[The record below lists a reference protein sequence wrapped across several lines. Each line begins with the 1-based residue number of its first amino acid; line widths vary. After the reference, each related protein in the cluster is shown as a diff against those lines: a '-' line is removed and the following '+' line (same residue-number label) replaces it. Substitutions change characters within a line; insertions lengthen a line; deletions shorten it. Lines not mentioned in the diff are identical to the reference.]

1 MLRVLHVRP
10 LTVVL
15 YFSYGIRY
23 TLKSGFA
30 HRKGAYM
37 PDREENNQND
47 FMIEK
52 IKTRPINRRKLI
64 RRTII
69 TTVMAVIFGTV
80 ACVTFLVLEPLISNK
95 LYPEEEPQPQPV
107 VFPEDQEEMSPEDM
121 LAENIP
127 TESPAPPSPS
137 PDFVVP
143 LPSSEEIWLTEEKIR
158 EILDEAE
165 LDVRDY
171 TQLYRTLQ
179 DFIYNYDVSGDG
191 EEYRAGLN
199 QHMVTIRG
207 VTSNIDWFDDVQESS
222 NQAPGV
228 IVADNG
234 LELLILVNYTSL
246 ARAENLVLDLSNGLY
261 RINAEL
267 KGVDADTNLAIVAVD
282 RDKLPAEY
290 MEVGG
295 LAVATLG
302 SSTGSRLVG
311 TPVIAL
317 GSPMGTIDSV
327 GYGMITS
334 ADTQLTG
341 PDRFYRLFLTDISGS
356 RNAEGVLFDLRGQV
370 IGIITENRF
379 DNGMENMIN
388 AYGITEIRRIIEKLS
403 NGSAF
408 AYTGVT
414 GTDVTQYV
422 HLELGVPRGA
432 YVTRVEMESPAMLA
446 GIQVGDVITSVNDND
461 ITSFGNYCNQLMK
474 FEPGD
479 TVELTVMRQSQD
491 QYREM
496 KFSIVLGG

>member
-1 MLRVLHVRP
+1 
-10 LTVVL
+10 
-15 YFSYGIRY
+15 
-23 TLKSGFA
+23 
-30 HRKGAYM
+30 M
-37 PDREENNQND
+37 PDREVNNQND

-69 TTVMAVIFGTV
+69 TAVMAVIFGTV
-80 ACVTFLVLEPLISNK
+80 ACVTFLVLEPVISNK
-95 LYPEEEPQPQPV
+95 LYPEEEPQRQIV

-121 LAENIP
+121 LAENLP

-137 PDFVVP
+137 PVFVAP
-143 LPSSEEIWLTEEKIR
+143 LPSPEDIELTEERIR
-158 EILDEAE
+158 EILEE
-165 LDVRDY
+165 MKLDIGDY
-171 TQLYRTLQ
+171 TQLYHTLQ
-179 DFIYNYDVSGDG
+179 DFIYNYYISDDG

-199 QHMVTIRG
+199 QYMVTIRG
-207 VTSNIDWFDDVQESS
+207 VTSNLDWFDDIQESS
-222 NQAPGV
+222 HQASGV

-234 LELLILVNYTSL
+234 LELLILVNYASL
-246 ARAENLVLDLSNGLY
+246 AKAENLVLDLDNGLY

-267 KGVDADTNLAIVAVD
+267 KGVDGDTNLAIVAVD
-282 RDKLPAEY
+282 RNKLPAEY
-290 MEVGG
+290 MEIGG
-295 LAVATLG
+295 LEVATLG

-317 GSPMGTIDSV
+317 GSPMGTVDSI

-341 PDRFYRLFLTDISGS
+341 PDRFYRLLLTDIDGS
-356 RNAEGVLFDLRGQV
+356 RNAEGVLFDLKGQV

-403 NGSAF
+403 NGNAF
-408 AYTGVT
+408 AYTGIT

-422 HLELGVPRGA
+422 HLELGVPYGA

-446 GIQVGDVITSVNDND
+446 GIQVGDVITSLNGNE
-461 ITSFGNYCNQLMK
+461 IKSFSHYCNQLMK
-474 FEPGD
+474 FEPGE
-479 TVELTVMRQSQD
+479 TVELTILRQSQD

-496 KFSIVLGG
+496 KFSIELGD

>member
-1 MLRVLHVRP
+1 
-10 LTVVL
+10 
-15 YFSYGIRY
+15 
-23 TLKSGFA
+23 
-30 HRKGAYM
+30 M
-37 PDREENNQND
+37 PDREVNNQND

-69 TTVMAVIFGTV
+69 TAVMAVIFGTV
-80 ACVTFLVLEPLISNK
+80 ACVTFLVLEPVISNK
-95 LYPEEEPQPQPV
+95 LYPEEEPQAQLV
-107 VFPEDQEEMSPEDM
+107 VFPEDQEEMSPEEM

-127 TESPAPPSPS
+127 TESPVPSPS
-137 PDFVVP
+137 PDITVP
-143 LPSSEEIWLTEEKIR
+143 LPSPEDVELTEEQIR
-158 EILDEAE
+158 EILGEIE
-165 LDVRDY
+165 LDVGDY
-171 TQLYRTLQ
+171 SQLYRTLQ
-179 DFIYNYDVSGDG
+179 DLIYNYHISDDG

-199 QHMVTIRG
+199 QYMVTIRG

-246 ARAENLVLDLSNGLY
+246 AKAENLVLDLGNGIY

-267 KGVDADTNLAIVAVD
+267 KGVDEDTNLAIVAVE
-282 RDKLPAEY
+282 RNKLPAEY
-290 MEVGG
+290 MEIGG
-295 LAVATLG
+295 LEVAMLG
-302 SSTGSRLVG
+302 SSTGNRLVG

-317 GSPMGTIDSV
+317 GSPMGTIDSI

-334 ADTQLTG
+334 ANTQITG
-341 PDRFYRLFLTDISGS
+341 PDRFYRLLLTDIDGS

-403 NGSAF
+403 NGNAF
-408 AYTGVT
+408 AYTGIT

-422 HLELGVPRGA
+422 HLQLGVPYGA

-446 GIQVGDVITSVNDND
+446 GIQVGDVITSVNGNA

-474 FEPGD
+474 LEPGE
-479 TVELTVMRQSQD
+479 TVELTILRQSQD
-491 QYREM
+491 QYRELN
-496 KFSIVLGG
+496 FSIELGG